1 MNKSGEQDIQES
13 RYSDPRNTRRKGL
26 RRSTCAA
33 GRRVCEDAWREKGG
47 GYPHTPS
54 RRRKELDIPL
64 GVKYDKDKPV
74 DIVVDFTGIKAFMRL
89 NG

>member
-1 MNKSGEQDIQES
+1 
-13 RYSDPRNTRRKGL
+13 L
-26 RRSTCAA
+26 RGCLA
-33 GRRVCEDAWREKGG
+33 GKGG